1 MANSEEA
8 KVDRSQPATF
18 CLERGVTGFRDQGD
32 PPLPHADPK
41 ACRTAWH
48 SAARAA
54 GGEVKDFTE
63 QKYPQ
68 SFHSATIKA
77 RSGTHIG
84 LFHAH
89 YRLIAFASDRRSS
102 YTDEFQEPPAWAA
115 ALSDDG
121 FAVLSAVQL
130 LSPLADSDT
139 SALSAA
145 EWRQI
150 RYWQPATL
158 GATLFNAWD

>member
-1 MANSEEA
+1 M
-8 KVDRSQPATF
+8 DDSQAATF
-18 CLERGVTGFRDQGD
+18 RLERGVTGFLDRSN
-32 PPLPHADPK
+32 PPLPHLDPK
-41 ACRTAWH
+41 VCRTAWY

-54 GGEVKDFTE
+54 GGEVADFTE
-63 QKYPQ
+63 QKYPHN
-68 SFHSATIKA
+68 FHSATIKT

-89 YRLIAFASDRRSS
+89 YRLIAFVTDRCFR
-102 YTDEFQEPPAWAA
+102 YTDEFQEPPAWAT
-115 ALSDDG
+115 ALSDGG
-121 FAVLSAVQL
+121 FVVLSAAQL
-130 LSPLADSDT
+130 LSPPADSDT

-150 RYWQPATL
+150 TYWRPTTL